1 MFEKS
6 FVVSMIA
13 GSGIVSILSIGLCRE
28 VQSLKNSILGMGII
42 GVNSIAGMICVTK
55 C

>member
-13 GSGIVSILSIGLCRE
+13 GSGIVTILTIGLFGE
-28 VQSLKNSILGMGII
+28 VVSLKNSILGMGVI
-42 GVNSIAGMICVTK
+42 GVNSIAGMICVAK